1 MNSIIKDKKQQEIE
15 AEHKK
20 YWKFPERSCQ
30 KCKKYPCFIG
40 QENAKADNYF
50 GIYIHESQIWI

>member
-1 MNSIIKDKKQQEIE
+1 MNPIIKDKKRQEIE

-30 KCKKYPCFIG
+30 ECKKYPCFTG
-40 QENAKADNYF
+40 QENAKADFAKYGCINY
-50 GIYIHESQIWI
+50 IEK

>member
-30 KCKKYPCFIG
+30 KSKKYPCFIG
-40 QENAKADNYF
+40 QENAKADFAKYGCVKF
-50 GIYIHESQIWI
+50 VE